1 MGYTPTRQRAGPEKF
16 LEGYKGYLE
25 ADAYGGYDAFFVNP
39 ARVDSDQAR
48 MGPVLLLIA
57 QLYKIEEQ
65 ARSFSADER
74 LALRQ
79 LKSRPILDKL
89 HAYLLEI
96 EAELL
101 PKSPAR
107 QAVRYVLKNWIALNR
122 YCEDGNLEID
132 NNYTERSIRGIAVGR
147 GNWTFLGSDNGGKTA
162 AILRSFVGT
171 CQLNKIDP
179 FAYLKDILSR
189 IATHPINRISE
200 LLPNNWATAQA

>member
-1 MGYTPTRQRAGPEKF
+1 
-16 LEGYKGYLE
+16 
-25 ADAYGGYDAFFVNP
+25 
-39 ARVDSDQAR
+39 

-89 HAYLLEI
+89 HVYLLEI

-101 PKSPAR
+101 PNSPAR

-122 YCEDGNLEID
+122 FCEDGNLEID
-132 NNYTERSIRGIAVGR
+132 NNYTERSIHGIAVGR
-147 GNWTFLGSDNGGKTA
+147 GNWTFLGSDSGGKTA
-162 AILRSFVGT
+162 AILRSLVAT
-171 CQLNKIDP
+171 CQLSKIDP

-200 LLPNNWATAQA
+200 LLPKNWAAAQA